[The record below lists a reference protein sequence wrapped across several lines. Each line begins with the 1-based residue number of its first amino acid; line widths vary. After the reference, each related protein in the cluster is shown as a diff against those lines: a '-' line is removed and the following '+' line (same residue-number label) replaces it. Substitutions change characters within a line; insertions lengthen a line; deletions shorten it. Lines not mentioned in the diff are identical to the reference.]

1 MTSSDQDV
9 LFESCFPKALTGDP
23 VAISLLWKMFA
34 PTIKSYAIRLDSNE
48 FDDIA
53 SETWISVS
61 KSMYRF
67 SGSRRDFESFVLSI
81 CRRRAIDIWR
91 KSAKFGEGADAIV
104 ELPSSEPTPEEAIS
118 SQEDLEHVRLLL
130 EVLPKRQRS
139 VVALR
144 CFEDLS
150 FSEIA
155 QLSGTSENTLRVV
168 NHRALGKLAE
178 HLTENEISS
187 QELQKRPVRGGNL

>member
-9 LFESCFPKALTGDP
+9 LFESCFPKAQAGDP
-23 VAISLLWKMFA
+23 IAVSVLWKMFS
-34 PTIKSYAIRLDSNE
+34 PTIKSYAARLDSNA

-53 SETWISVS
+53 SEAWISVS
-61 KSMYRF
+61 KSMDRF
-67 SGSRRDFESFVLSI
+67 SGSRREFESFVLSI

-91 KSAKFGEGADAIV
+91 RESKFGEGADTIL
-104 ELPSSEPTPEEAIS
+104 ELPSSEPTPEEVIS

-130 EVLPKRQRS
+130 EVLPERQRS

-155 QLSGTSENTLRVV
+155 QLSGSTESTLRVV
-168 NHRALGKLAE
+168 NHRALAKLAE
-178 HLTENEISS
+178 HLTKDETIGTK
-187 QELQKRPVRGGNL
+187 LQKQRLQGDHL